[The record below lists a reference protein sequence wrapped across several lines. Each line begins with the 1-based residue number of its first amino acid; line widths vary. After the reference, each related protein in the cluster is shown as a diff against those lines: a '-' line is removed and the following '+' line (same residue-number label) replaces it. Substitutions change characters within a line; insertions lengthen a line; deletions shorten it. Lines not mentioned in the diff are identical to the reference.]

1 MARRDDGKGVVL
13 VVDDDASI
21 RDSLRMIL
29 EFEGYRVEEAHSGP
43 AALARIADTQP
54 EAVLLDIKMP
64 EMDGLAALRAFRER
78 GYDMPVLMIS
88 GHGDVGTAVEAAKR
102 GAYDFF
108 EKPLQRERVLLSLR
122 NAIEAWR
129 LQREN
134 RLLRHQPDD
143 LIGDSPAMRKLRET
157 IERAAPTPATVLV
170 TGESGTGKELVAR
183 ALHLGS
189 QRRDKPLIQVNC
201 AAIPDELIESEL
213 FGHEKGSFT
222 GAVRK
227 ATGKFVAA
235 DTGTIFL
242 DEIGDMSARTQAK
255 VLRVLQSGEVEPVG
269 AERTVRVDVRVIAAT
284 HRDLEAEIAAGRFR
298 EDLYFRLN
306 VIPIR
311 TPPLRERL
319 EDVPT
324 LVDYFLRRYAQANN
338 YRLKTFAPEA
348 LAFLQGLPWKGNV
361 RELKN
366 LVERLLILSPG
377 DTITR
382 QDLVT
387 VGGGA
392 QPGLSEALLS
402 VQTLRDF
409 QALSEKL
416 FILQKLEENGWN
428 VTKTAESID
437 TPRSNLYK
445 KIEQYEIKRQGE
457 SDVE

>member
-1 MARRDDGKGVVL
+1 
-13 VVDDDASI
+13 
-21 RDSLRMIL
+21 
-29 EFEGYRVEEAHSGP
+29 
-43 AALARIADTQP
+43 
-54 EAVLLDIKMP
+54 
-64 EMDGLAALRAFRER
+64 
-78 GYDMPVLMIS
+78 
-88 GHGDVGTAVEAAKR
+88 
-102 GAYDFF
+102 
-108 EKPLQRERVLLSLR
+108 
-122 NAIEAWR
+122 
-129 LQREN
+129 
-134 RLLRHQPDD
+134 
-143 LIGDSPAMRKLRET
+143 
-157 IERAAPTPATVLV
+157 
-170 TGESGTGKELVAR
+170 
-183 ALHLGS
+183 
-189 QRRDKPLIQVNC
+189 
-201 AAIPDELIESEL
+201 
-213 FGHEKGSFT
+213 
-222 GAVRK
+222 
-227 ATGKFVAA
+227 
-235 DTGTIFL
+235 
-242 DEIGDMSARTQAK
+242 
-255 VLRVLQSGEVEPVG
+255 
-269 AERTVRVDVRVIAAT
+269 
-284 HRDLEAEIAAGRFR
+284 
-298 EDLYFRLN
+298 

-324 LVDYFLRRYAQANN
+324 LVDYFLRRYALANN

-377 DTITR
+377 DTVTR

-387 VGGGA
+387 IGGGA

-416 FILQKLEENGWN
+416 FILQKLEENAWN